1 MPLPRQLQLKLVLG
15 VAAPLVHVLLYTAA
29 NQYPLFKATVL
40 PLSRLDLAVP
50 LIPETV
56 WIYLSNYALVLF
68 AFVLCRDT
76 RRFAVAGFSVIVASV
91 LVQWLWPV
99 AYPRELYPI
108 DPAGGLSAAALVMLR
123 SIDAPVSCLPSLHVG
138 LAFVSALALGR
149 SPPVSHPGAVTRL
162 FFVWV
167 GAVALSTLTVK
178 QHYVLDVFG
187 GLLLAAAVHAL
198 TAPGAFERAA
208 ALMRRNRIFRAN
220 PRQARWAKR

>member
-1 MPLPRQLQLKLVLG
+1 MALPNPLQLKLVLG

-40 PLSRLDLAVP
+40 PLSRIDLAVP

-68 AFVLCRDT
+68 AFVLCRDP
-76 RRFAVAGFSVIVASV
+76 RRFAVAGFSVIGVSV

-99 AYPRELYPI
+99 AFPRELYPI

-138 LAFVSALALGR
+138 LTSVSALALGR
-149 SPPVSHPGAVTRL
+149 SPPAWHPVAVTRV
-162 FFVWV
+162 FFIWV
-167 GAVALSTLTVK
+167 GAVAFSTLTVK
-178 QHYVLDVFG
+178 QHYAVDVLG
-187 GLLLAAAVHAL
+187 GLLLAATVHAF
-198 TAPGAFERAA
+198 TAPNAFERARSRVA
-208 ALMRRNRIFRAN
+208 ALIRRNRIGCFSHRL
-220 PRQARWAKR
+220 